1 MPKGESIMSQ
11 PAFAPEVLAK
21 KSQPTHIQD
30 GTQPRVWNAPQYG
43 FLKLLMLHLGPG
55 GLTTLVYL
63 GLIPLAFRLHLPALS
78 ALLLAIAA
86 ALVPLEMGHLFLQ
99 GKRRN
104 GRWSLEGI
112 VLYRPDWR
120 GWRYLLMAVV
130 LGVLSVAGFALSAPL
145 DRFWQ
150 QSAFSWLPAWYIFSD
165 VRQYAQFSRS
175 VLIIVFSARL
185 LLDGILGPIVEEL
198 YFRGYLLPRMS
209 RLGWAAP
216 LLNCA
221 LFALYHFWQPYNLP
235 TLFFVSL
242 PIVYGVWKTKNVRV
256 GIYTHILLNTV
267 GGISS
272 LLAVLHRA

>member
-1 MPKGESIMSQ
+1 MSKGESIMSQ
-11 PAFAPEVLAK
+11 QAFAPEVLAK
-21 KSQPTHIQD
+21 ESRPTNIHD
-30 GTQPRVWNAPQYG
+30 VTQLRVSSAPQYG

-55 GLTTLVYL
+55 ALTTLVYL
-63 GLIPLAFRLHLPALS
+63 SVTPLAFRLFLPALS
-78 ALLLAIAA
+78 ALLLAIAV
-86 ALVPLEMGHLFLQ
+86 ALVPLEMGHLLMQ
-99 GKRRN
+99 GKRCS

-112 VLYRPDWR
+112 VLYRRDWP
-120 GWRYLLMAVV
+120 GWRYLLTAVG
-130 LGVLSVAGFALSAPL
+130 LGILSIAGFALSAPL

-150 QSAFSWLPAWYIFSD
+150 RAVFSWLPVWYVFSD

-175 VLIIVFSARL
+175 VLIVVFSARL
-185 LLDGILGPIVEEL
+185 LLDGMLGPIVEEL

-272 LLAVLHRA
+272 LLAVLHH

>member
-1 MPKGESIMSQ
+1 MSILIAPASADSNNRTNLPSPAAISWGVSSFACSMGANRSLFRSVESAANASTMSSF
-11 PAFAPEVLAK
+11 P
-21 KSQPTHIQD
+21 
-30 GTQPRVWNAPQYG
+30 
-43 FLKLLMLHLGPG
+43 LKYP
-55 GLTTLVYL
+55 
-63 GLIPLAFRLHLPALS
+63 
-78 ALLLAIAA
+78 
-86 ALVPLEMGHLFLQ
+86 
-99 GKRRN
+99 
-104 GRWSLEGI
+104 
-112 VLYRPDWR
+112 
-120 GWRYLLMAVV
+120 
-130 LGVLSVAGFALSAPL
+130 LSAPL

-150 QSAFSWLPAWYIFSD
+150 RAVFSWLPVWYVFSD

-175 VLIIVFSARL
+175 VLIVVFSARL
-185 LLDGILGPIVEEL
+185 LLDGILGPVVEEL

-256 GIYTHILLNTV
+256 GIYTHILLNTI

-272 LLAVLHRA
+272 LLAVLHR